1 MCFDDKGFFLNHF
14 IECFCPE
21 SSTNPFCDSV
31 MSAEQ
36 AKDVS
41 DLLCNDPALSVEV
54 PEDPTIE
61 NIDYLTVIFAMGWQV
76 KKQRERLRH
85 EKETS
90 RWVSWLVSI
99 FCPTAMKYSFTV
111 IANAALLSSLFT
123 ALGGYGE
130 SDMCR
135 YISCPFGQY
144 CWNGN
149 CISTG
154 GITGPRG
161 SALGGLGSLMSA
173 ASMYGLG
180 PTRGDL
186 YQHSELSYANAP
198 MPLFT

>member
-1 MCFDDKGFFLNHF
+1 
-14 IECFCPE
+14 
-21 SSTNPFCDSV
+21 
-31 MSAEQ
+31 
-36 AKDVS
+36 
-41 DLLCNDPALSVEV
+41 
-54 PEDPTIE
+54 
-61 NIDYLTVIFAMGWQV
+61 MGWQV
-76 KKQRERLRH
+76 KKQRSVWRNDLGDAGA
-85 EKETS
+85 
-90 RWVSWLVSI
+90 VSI
-99 FCPTAMKYSFTV
+99 KLHLLNIDWIGMLTAPSTV
-111 IANAALLSSLFT
+111 SEHITTAQFLGSSLFT